1 MNFLKF
7 LFIASMFICS
17 SSAMA
22 EDFYR
27 INQKGAEEYGY
38 NKPFYYNLL
47 RNKTTRD
54 QFDLF
59 LIADPD
65 NFPFYSQKQGSVF
78 YKFFSDLMNDEHIAI
93 RIITSDKPYKDQVN
107 EFEKIMKEHEKS
119 TAGIDGIFGI
129 EYDNVKYGTNKF
141 LYPAFAEN
149 KIHLI
154 TSRDKNINIS
164 SKEELKKYKG
174 LYELQDK
181 VSQKIEKDFTR
192 YNISSIETYDK
203 AFEELLTGRVDFV
216 VASYYKSQIFLYE
229 KGLRKYVNYSVNP
242 LWKMPLF
249 IKLSPKA
256 ISHSR
261 IVYLKNYIKSQKY
274 KTKRDEALEEML
286 NFYKENTKG
295 VVPPTYIQTM
305 QTQI

>member
-1 MNFLKF
+1 M
-7 LFIASMFICS
+7 S
-17 SSAMA
+17 
-22 EDFYR
+22 
-27 INQKGAEEYGY
+27 
-38 NKPFYYNLL
+38 
-47 RNKTTRD
+47 
-54 QFDLF
+54 
-59 LIADPD
+59 
-65 NFPFYSQKQGSVF
+65 
-78 YKFFSDLMNDEHIAI
+78 
-93 RIITSDKPYKDQVN
+93 
-107 EFEKIMKEHEKS
+107 
-119 TAGIDGIFGI
+119 
-129 EYDNVKYGTNKF
+129 
-141 LYPAFAEN
+141 
-149 KIHLI
+149 
-154 TSRDKNINIS
+154 
-164 SKEELKKYKG
+164 
-174 LYELQDK
+174 QDK